1 MLGTVLLIWVIEWLE
16 MCILLVQSVDE
27 LFEIEARLYQSR
39 ELIQILFDEDVDVA
53 HAFEELTSG
62 TCGQNSY

>member
-1 MLGTVLLIWVIEWLE
+1 MY
-16 MCILLVQSVDE
+16 LLVQSVDE